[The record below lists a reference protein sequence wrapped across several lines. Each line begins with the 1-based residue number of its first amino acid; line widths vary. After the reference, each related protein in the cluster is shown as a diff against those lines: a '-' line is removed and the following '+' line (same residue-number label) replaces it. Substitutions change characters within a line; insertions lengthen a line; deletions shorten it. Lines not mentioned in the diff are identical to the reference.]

1 MKQIKTEPYSVR
13 DIGHPINE
21 VSIEAGVII
30 ALGDPHELEKCQK
43 PEAGDGCPP
52 WRSVSIDL
60 WQ

>member
-1 MKQIKTEPYSVR
+1 MKQIKTEPKSMR

-21 VSIEAGVII
+21 VSIEAGVIV
-30 ALGDPHELEKCQK
+30 APGDPHDPEKCQK
-43 PEAGDGCPP
+43 PEAGDGWPG